1 MNNDAVII
9 EVALNEAVAP
19 TTHPAVPQS
28 AEACAVDARRCAD
41 SGAAIVHWHA
51 VGSDGSQRLGD
62 AELYGVALDAMDGCI
77 LAYPSYPVD
86 VPDTVDER
94 LGHCFTL
101 REHNGLELGPIDA
114 STVNMV
120 FQDESTGMLGPLENT
135 GGQEVIR
142 NSLPFVSEAVRR
154 FDAVGLVPTMASFDV
169 GSTRTIGALAEAGMI
184 PQPVLLKIFLWG
196 SPLIGPRPSV
206 EAIDL
211 HLRQLP
217 PSVDVEWLVVP
228 HGIRDPYFVEELSVA
243 ALERGGGVRIGIGDT
258 PTAFSDTPN
267 PQLVA
272 RAGRWAEAAGR
283 PIASVA
289 DVRARFGCTRIK
301 PGK

>member
-62 AELYGVALDAMDGCI
+62 AELYGVALDAMDGCV

-101 REHNGLELGPIDA
+101 REHHGLELGPIDA
-114 STVNMV
+114 ATVNLV
-120 FQDESTGMLGPLENT
+120 FRDESTGMLGPLEDT
-135 GGQEVIR
+135 DGQGVIR
-142 NSLPFVSEAVRR
+142 NSLPFVCEALRR

-169 GSTRTIGALAEAGMI
+169 GSTRTIGALAAAGAI
-184 PQPVLLKIFLWG
+184 SQPVMIKIFLWG
-196 SPLIGPRPSV
+196 RPLIGPEPSV
-206 EAIDL
+206 EALDL

-217 PSVDVEWLVVP
+217 SSIDVEWLVVP
-228 HGIRDPYFVEELSVA
+228 HGIRDPRFVEELSLA
-243 ALERGGGVRIGIGDT
+243 ALARGGGVRIGIGDT
-258 PTAFSDTPN
+258 PTAFGDAPN
-267 PQLVA
+267 AKLVE
-272 RAGRWAEAAGR
+272 RAAQWAHTAGR

-289 DVRARFGCTRIK
+289 DVRARFGCTRRV
-301 PGK
+301 PGE